1 MIEQAVIDFLEA
13 LEPAQRARALV
24 PLDSPNRHDWHYV
37 PRDRR
42 GATLRDLAPTQ
53 RDAAMAILRAALS
66 DRGYARCADIMRLD
80 AIVAEIEQDPE
91 TYDPTNYAVTIFGTP
106 GDAVWGWRVE
116 GHHLSLN
123 FLHARDAVRVTP
135 SFFGANPATVEHGP
149 LAGLR
154 VLGETEDL
162 GRRLMR
168 GLDDRHRET
177 ALIAPRAFDD
187 ILSGPG
193 REASLRQP
201 VGVSYGAL
209 DPAGRA
215 LAEAIIEQFLGAL
228 RPETAAAERARLRTA
243 GLDPVCFAWAGGLE
257 PRQPHY
263 YRLHGPALLIEY
275 DNTQDDANH
284 IHSVWHDPAREF
296 GDDLLRAHYETGHA
310 RRRDPRHGHAH

>member
-42 GATLRDLAPTQ
+42 GATLRDLNPTQ
-53 RDAAMAILRAALS
+53 RSAAMAILRAALS
-66 DRGYARCADIMRLD
+66 ERGYARCTDIMRLD
-80 AIVAEIEQDPE
+80 AIVAEIEHDPV
-91 TYDPTNYAVTIFGTP
+91 TYDPTNYAVTVFGTP
-106 GDAVWGWRVE
+106 GGDAVWGWRVE

-135 SFFGANPATVEHGP
+135 TFFGANPASVEHGP
-149 LAGLR
+149 LTGLR
-154 VLGETEDL
+154 VLGDEEDL
-162 GRRLMR
+162 GRRLVR
-168 GLDDRHRET
+168 GLDETGRRT

-187 ILSGPG
+187 ILTGPG

-201 VGVSYGAL
+201 VGIAYAAL
-209 DPAGRA
+209 DAAGRS
-215 LAEAIIEQFLGAL
+215 LAEAIIEQFIGAM
-228 RPETAAAERARLRTA
+228 RPEIAAPERARLHAA
-243 GLDPVCFAWAGGLE
+243 GLDAVRFAWAGSLE

-284 IHSVWHDPAREF
+284 
-296 GDDLLRAHYETGHA
+296 
-310 RRRDPRHGHAH
+310 